1 MTPLLLTVAMTLGA
15 DEKAAPN
22 IEGKWLIVYAEEG
35 SRRNT
40 TWEQKVATAK
50 GDSLSYSKE
59 GEDRAIKLTF
69 GAGQTVKGELSI
81 GGKVSEEGKS
91 LSGVYIAGQDY
102 MCLSLNPGGGKEGKA
117 TDASKS
123 SGAFILILR
132 RQR

>member
-15 DEKAAPN
+15 DEKPAAPD

-50 GDSLSYSKE
+50 GDMLSYSKE
-59 GEDRAIKLTF
+59 GEDRSLKLTF
-69 GAGQTVKGELSI
+69 GAHQTVKAALSV
-81 GGKVSEEGKS
+81 GDKTSDKS

-102 MCLSLNPGGGKEGKA
+102 LCLSLNAPDSKGDEK
-117 TDASKS
+117 KS
-123 SGAFILILR
+123 SGSFILILR